1 MLPPSLGA
9 WKTNGHKCQHDG
21 KSKCDPCH
29 QPIVGGRCIKPAQ
42 QIEQHWW
49 RRSAQ
54 RKKVSTHLKTLD
66 QTIVDP
72 SCLPRCRSEIAQ
84 GRKIEVKN
92 GSVDLPDE
100 VPVMPLPGAVLFPHA
115 LLPLYI
121 FENRYRD
128 MLEHALQRDRMFSVT
143 LIKPSCPEWHAPED
157 FFHFAT
163 VGLIRACVGRG
174 DGTSNL
180 VLQGLHR
187 VRFSSFQQ
195 ETPFPI
201 ARIDIIQ
208 SRNDTATVETE
219 ALGEKVL
226 ELYRKLKR
234 AERRL
239 PPKVDRYLAQL
250 GDLEML
256 ADLIA
261 STFVEDPLRRQN
273 MLEESSLNQRLRLL
287 ITYLQDEIGSTAI

>member
-1 MLPPSLGA
+1 M
-9 WKTNGHKCQHDG
+9 
-21 KSKCDPCH
+21 
-29 QPIVGGRCIKPAQ
+29 
-42 QIEQHWW
+42 
-49 RRSAQ
+49 
-54 RKKVSTHLKTLD
+54 
-66 QTIVDP
+66 
-72 SCLPRCRSEIAQ
+72 
-84 GRKIEVKN
+84 KN
-92 GSVDLPDE
+92 GSVNLPAE
-100 VPVMPLPGAVLFPHA
+100 IGVMPLPGAVLFPHA

-121 FENRYRD
+121 FEPRYRE

-143 LIKPSCPEWHAPED
+143 LIRPSCPEWHAPED

-187 VRFSSFQQ
+187 VRFKSFEQK
-195 ETPFPI
+195 TPFPV
-201 ARIDIIQ
+201 AKIDIVE
-208 SRNDTATVETE
+208 STESATVETE

-234 AERRL
+234 AGRQL

-256 ADLIA
+256 ADLVA
-261 STFVEDPLRRQN
+261 STFVEDPLRRQR
-273 MLEESSLNQRLRLL
+273 MLEESSVNQRLRLL
-287 ITYLQDEIGSTAI
+287 ITFLQDEIGSAAA

>member
-1 MLPPSLGA
+1 M
-9 WKTNGHKCQHDG
+9 KDG
-21 KSKCDPCH
+21 
-29 QPIVGGRCIKPAQ
+29 
-42 QIEQHWW
+42 
-49 RRSAQ
+49 
-54 RKKVSTHLKTLD
+54 
-66 QTIVDP
+66 TIT
-72 SCLPRCRSEIAQ
+72 
-84 GRKIEVKN
+84 
-92 GSVDLPDE
+92 LPDE
-100 VPVMPLPGAVLFPHA
+100 IPVMPLPGAVLFPHA

-121 FENRYRD
+121 FEPRYRE

-163 VGLIRACVGRG
+163 IGLIRACVDRG

-187 VRFSSFQQ
+187 VRFTSFEQ
-195 ETPFPI
+195 ETPFPV
-201 ARIDIIQ
+201 AKIDIVE
-208 SRNDTATVETE
+208 STNTATVESE
-219 ALGEKVL
+219 ALGEKIL

-256 ADLIA
+256 ADLVA
-261 STFVEDPLRRQN
+261 STFVDDPLRRQR
-273 MLEESSLNQRLRLL
+273 MLEEPSVNQRLRLL
-287 ITYLQDEIGSTAI
+287 IKFLQDEIGSTAA